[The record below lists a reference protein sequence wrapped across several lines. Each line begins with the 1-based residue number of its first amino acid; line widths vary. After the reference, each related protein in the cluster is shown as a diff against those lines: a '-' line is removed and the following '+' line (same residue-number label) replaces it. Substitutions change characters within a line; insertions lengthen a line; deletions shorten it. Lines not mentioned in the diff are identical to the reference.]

1 MKLSS
6 EAERKRFRAR
16 DEGSDYLRIRRWL
29 GLKMRELGTLISVS
43 DSGFKLDDTKIYIY
57 IYISV
62 LLINFT

>member
-16 DEGSDYLRIRRWL
+16 AEGSDHLRIRRWL

-43 DSGFKLDDTKIYIY
+43 DSGFKLDDTNKKKK
-57 IYISV
+57 V
-62 LLINFT
+62 CLA